1 MAAATAAQAAGQ
13 ASRKEAPMSPQTA
26 SILGLVVMFVVATA
40 LPINMGALA
49 LAMAFIIGTLSVG
62 MSSSAI
68 IAGFPGDLF
77 VTLVGITYLFA
88 IAQKNGTIDWLV
100 HQAVRAVG
108 GRIAAIPWIMFAV
121 AATLT
126 AVGAVSPAACAILA
140 PVALQFARAYAISP
154 LMMGLLVIHGTQGGG
169 FSPISVYGGITNQL
183 VAQSGLPVGEVS
195 LFLACLGF
203 NLLCALG
210 VFFAFGGAALLGRR
224 AMPARVIGDERGPAG
239 LPMLGHGIS
248 TDTIIAAPAHPAAA
262 RLDLHQVAT
271 LVGLGALAVGALAF
285 RLHVG
290 LVAVTVAVVL
300 TLLAPNEQKGAVD
313 KIGWSTIL
321 LVGGVITYVGVL
333 QKSGAIDSVGQGVS
347 GMGAPLLAAL
357 LLCYIGGVVSAF
369 ASSLGVLGAIIPLAV
384 PFLQQ
389 GQIGTA
395 GMIAALA
402 ISLTVV
408 DVSPFSTNG
417 ALVVSNAAP
426 EERDSVY
433 RRFLI
438 YSILVVVAGPPLAW
452 LLFIVPGWM

>member
-1 MAAATAAQAAGQ
+1 
-13 ASRKEAPMSPQTA
+13 MSPQTA

-49 LAMAFIIGTLSVG
+49 LAMAFIIGTLAVG
-62 MSSSAI
+62 MSANAI

-121 AATLT
+121 AAALT

-140 PVALQFARAYAISP
+140 PVALQFARAYRISP
-154 LMMGLLVIHGTQGGG
+154 LLMGLLVIHGAQGGG
-169 FSPISVYGGITNQL
+169 FSPISIYGGITNQV
-183 VAQSGLPVGEVS
+183 VARSGLPVGELS
-195 LFLACLGF
+195 LFLASLGF

-210 VFFAFGGAALLGRR
+210 VFFAFGGRSLLGRR
-224 AMPARVIGDERGPAG
+224 HGVAVPTPAG
-239 LPMLGHGIS
+239 AGVTDIGIAGHGTS
-248 TDTIIAAPAHPAAA
+248 ADASIAHGARPAVDA
-262 RLDLHQVAT
+262 LNLQQVAT
-271 LVGLGALAVGALAF
+271 LSGLAVLAIGALAF
-285 RLHVG
+285 GLNVG
-290 LVAVTVAVVL
+290 LVAVTVAVAL

-347 GMGAPLLAAL
+347 DLGAPLLAAL

-369 ASSLGVLGAIIPLAV
+369 ASSVGVLGAIIPLAV

-402 ISLTVV
+402 ISSTVV

-417 ALVVSNAAP
+417 ALVVANSAP
-426 EERDSVY
+426 EERDTVY

-438 YSILVVVAGPPLAW
+438 YSILVVLAGPPLAW
-452 LLFIVPGWM
+452 LLFILPGWM

>member
-1 MAAATAAQAAGQ
+1 
-13 ASRKEAPMSPQTA
+13 MSPQTA
-26 SILGLVVMFVVATA
+26 SILGLVVMFIVATA

-49 LAMAFIIGTLSVG
+49 LAMAFLIGTLFVG
-62 MSSSAI
+62 MSSTAI
-68 IAGFPGDLF
+68 IGGFPGDLF

-100 HQAVRAVG
+100 HQAVRAVR

-140 PVALQFARAYAISP
+140 PVALQFARAYGISP
-154 LMMGLLVIHGTQGGG
+154 LMMGLLVIHGAQGGG
-169 FSPISVYGGITNQL
+169 FSPISIYGGITNQI
-183 VAQSGLPVGEVS
+183 VARSGLPVSDTS
-195 LFLACLGF
+195 LFLASLGY
-203 NLLCALG
+203 NLLCAVG
-210 VFFAFGGAALLGRR
+210 VFFVFGGRQLLSRRSAADG
-224 AMPARVIGDERGPAG
+224 VTGDEHGPAG
-239 LPMLGHGIS
+239 IAMSGHGTS
-248 TDTIIAAPAHPAAA
+248 ADASLAPPAHPAAA
-262 RLDLHQVAT
+262 RLDLQQVAT
-271 LVGLGALAVGALAF
+271 LVGLATLAIGALVFNLN
-285 RLHVG
+285 VG

-300 TLLAPNEQKGAVD
+300 TLLAPSEQKGAVD

-369 ASSLGVLGAIIPLAV
+369 ASSVGVLGAIIPLAV
-384 PFLQQ
+384 PFLLQ

-402 ISLTVV
+402 VSSTVV

-417 ALVVSNAAP
+417 ALVVANAQP
-426 EERDSVY
+426 EERESVY

-438 YSILVVVAGPPLAW
+438 YSILVVLAGPPLAW
-452 LLFIVPGWM
+452 LIFIVPGWM

>member
-1 MAAATAAQAAGQ
+1 
-13 ASRKEAPMSPQTA
+13 MSPQTA
-26 SILGLVVMFVVATA
+26 SILGLVVMFVIATA
-40 LPINMGALA
+40 LPINMGLVA
-49 LAMAFIIGTLSVG
+49 LAMAFLVGTLAVG
-62 MSSSAI
+62 MSSNAI

-121 AATLT
+121 AAALT

-140 PVALQFARAYAISP
+140 PVALQFARAYGISP
-154 LMMGLLVIHGTQGGG
+154 LLMGLLVIHGAQGGG
-169 FSPISVYGGITNQL
+169 FSPISIYGGITNQI
-183 VAQSGLPVGEVS
+183 VARSGLPVGEAS
-195 LFLACLGF
+195 LFLASLGF

-210 VFFAFGGAALLGRR
+210 VFFAFGGRSLIGKRHGAATAGAAQVAVTDIGIEGHGTSADASIAHGAKPAVDALNLQQMATLAGLAAL
-224 AMPARVIGDERGPAG
+224 AI
-239 LPMLGHGIS
+239 
-248 TDTIIAAPAHPAAA
+248 
-262 RLDLHQVAT
+262 
-271 LVGLGALAVGALAF
+271 GALAF
-285 RLHVG
+285 GLNVG
-290 LVAVTVAVVL
+290 LVAVTVAVAL

-333 QKSGAIDSVGQGVS
+333 QKSGAIDSVGQGVT

-369 ASSLGVLGAIIPLAV
+369 ASSVGVLGAIIPLAV

-402 ISLTVV
+402 ISSTVV

-417 ALVVSNAAP
+417 ALVVANAAP

-433 RRFLI
+433 KKFLI
-438 YSILVVVAGPPLAW
+438 YSILVVLAGPPLAW